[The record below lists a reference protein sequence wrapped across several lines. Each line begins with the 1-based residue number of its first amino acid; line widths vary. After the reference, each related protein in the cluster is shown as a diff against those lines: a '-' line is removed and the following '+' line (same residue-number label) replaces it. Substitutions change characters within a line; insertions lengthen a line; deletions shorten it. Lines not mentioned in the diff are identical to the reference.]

1 MRTIGIFSGSSYR
14 GGIGSVDSTIVS
26 ELRTIAQQ
34 LPLDYRVAYGGG
46 DSGLM
51 GIIPTEYASRGG
63 DVVGY
68 NAAMFVRET
77 EASNAYPG
85 IQLTYDTFEERQSN
99 LIRSSDIILALP
111 GGVGTTYEILDV
123 FVKNDLNLWED
134 HTRRSVILYNYRGH
148 YSHFVSYLHNAQA
161 EGFLKPHVLD
171 YMYVVTGP
179 NQLLDVIETI
189 AHSPNNNLSRSTDCK

>member
-1 MRTIGIFSGSSYR
+1 MRTIGIFSGSSF
-14 GGIGSVDSTIVS
+14 GGDIGNASSGIVS

-34 LPLDYRVAYGGG
+34 LPLEYRIAYGGG

-51 GIIPTEYASRGG
+51 GIIPIEYARRGG
-63 DVVGY
+63 DVVGH
-68 NAAMFVRET
+68 NAAMFVHDSCT
-77 EASNAYPG
+77 NTYPG
-85 IQLTYDTFEERQSN
+85 VQFTYDTFEERQSS

-134 HTRRSVILYNYRGH
+134 HTRRSVILYNYRGY
-148 YSHFVSYLHNAQA
+148 YSHFVSYLQNAQT

-171 YMYVVTGP
+171 NMYVVSGP
-179 NQLLDVIETI
+179 NQLLDVIDTI
-189 AHSPNNNLSRSTDCK
+189 TK